1 MGSESKRCLLLWVSL
16 RLVGLAKAQHSDG
29 CSESLFCFKLIF
41 DLGFLTAGLHMG
53 AAFQVFVLGL
63 VVS

>member
-1 MGSESKRCLLLWVSL
+1 MMAVLSF
-16 RLVGLAKAQHSDG
+16 
-29 CSESLFCFKLIF
+29 FCFKLIF

-53 AAFQVFVLGL
+53 AAFQAVFVLGL